1 MSTQNSS
8 NLTNIDKA
16 DENYNMGLQYLQTSC
31 INCRF
36 FPSYLDAIHFF
47 KKAADAYHNSDQ
59 FEKEI
64 AAREKIA
71 KCLNNSNCY
80 WEEGNEHEKM
90 FKIQLHQLKLPI
102 DAQNSMI
109 NSFHAY
115 AANRSYDDGI
125 KALMKSSN
133 EFINNEYKEEAEKIL
148 EFAFMGIDKYYQIII
163 SNKDCDYH
171 CVYDCVDKY
180 LDFLFSEEK
189 YDKSAEIS
197 QRFAE
202 LIIKENKNEKRN
214 ICKYI
219 GFQAVAELLGE
230 KEDNFQKTIQKGKE
244 FEEKGD
250 DFCSNIYRLVNIVR
264 QNSKENEKIIK
275 RLYDSVSRKMPPSL
289 GKIFNIK
296 FIKKTR
302 K

>member
-1 MSTQNSS
+1 MSTENSS

-16 DENYNMGLQYLQTSC
+16 DENYNMGMQYLQTSC

-36 FPSYLDAIHFF
+36 APSYLDAIHFF

-71 KCLNNSNCY
+71 KCLNNSSCY

-90 FKIQLHQLKLPI
+90 FKIQLHQLKLPL

-133 EFINNEYKEEAEKIL
+133 EFIENEYREEAEKIL
-148 EFAFMGIDKYYQIII
+148 EVAFMGIDKYYHVII
-163 SNKDCDYH
+163 SNKECDYH

-197 QRFAE
+197 QKFAE
-202 LIIKENKNEKRN
+202 LIIKENKNDKRN

-230 KEDNFQKTIQKGKE
+230 KEENYEKTIQKGKE
-244 FEEKGD
+244 FEENGD
-250 DFCSNIYRLVNIVR
+250 DFCSNIYRLVNAVK
-264 QNSKENEKIIK
+264 QNSKDNEKVIK
-275 RLYDSVSRKMPPSL
+275 RLYDSVARKMPSSFA
-289 GKIFNIK
+289 KIFSIK
-296 FIKKTR
+296 FVKKT
-302 K
+302 